1 MDINKVIK
9 NLEANNMK
17 AYYAEDK
24 NEVCRIVK
32 DMLFDGCVITSG
44 GSVSLAECGVSDII
58 NSPEYRFYDRTR
70 PGITEEEKLEA
81 FKAAVGCDFFFC
93 SANALTE
100 DGELI
105 NVDGRANRISFICF
119 GPKNVV
125 MIVGIN
131 KIVKNIEEG
140 FLRVKRIAAPLN
152 AERLDCATP
161 CRRLGHCIA
170 LENNPSPK
178 LTDGC
183 KSPERI
189 CRDYLVSGSQLVKDR
204 IKVIICG
211 EKLGY

>member
-1 MDINKVIK
+1 MDINRIMK

-17 AYYAEDK
+17 AYYAENK
-24 NEVCRIVK
+24 AEVCRIVK
-32 DMLFDGCVITSG
+32 NMLFESCVITSG
-44 GSVSLAECGVSDII
+44 GSVSLNDSGVWDII
-58 NSPEYRFYDRTR
+58 NSPEYRFYDRLK
-70 PGITEEEKLEA
+70 PGITEEEKLEV
-81 FKAAVGCDFFFC
+81 FKTAVGCDFFFC

-100 DGELI
+100 NGELI

-140 FLRVKRIAAPLN
+140 FLRVKQTAAPLN
-152 AERLDCATP
+152 AVRLDCDTP

-170 LENNPSPK
+170 LENNPSPSV
-178 LTDGC
+178 TDGC
-183 KSPERI
+183 KSPGRI
-189 CRDYLVSGSQLVKDR
+189 CRNYLVSGSQLVKDR

>member
-1 MDINKVIK
+1 MDINSITEK
-9 NLEANNMK
+9 LEANNMK

-24 NEVCRIVK
+24 AEVCRIVRGL
-32 DMLFDGCVITSG
+32 LFEGCVITAG
-44 GSVSLAECGVSDII
+44 GSVSLAESGVWDII
-58 NSPEYRFYDRTR
+58 NSPEYRFYDRAK

-81 FKAAVGCDFFFC
+81 FKAAIGADFFFC
-93 SANALTE
+93 SANAVTE
-100 DGELI
+100 NGELV
-105 NVDGRANRISFICF
+105 NVDGRANRISSICF

-125 MIVGIN
+125 VIAGVN

-152 AERLDCATP
+152 AERLDCDTP

-170 LENNPSPK
+170 LENNVLPA

-183 KSPERI
+183 QSKSRI
-189 CRDYLVSGSQLVKDR
+189 CRDYLVTGSQLEKGR